1 MKESLG
7 IIVQILFAAI
17 IVFDIIKIVT
27 LRTEKKWMEKLFEKD
42 RDHYH
47 YRIRQLEEEL
57 RQINEENE

>member
-1 MKESLG
+1 MNNLMM
-7 IIVQILFAAI
+7 IILTVGLACVALYYIVSNAELKTQI
-17 IVFDIIKIVT
+17 
-27 LRTEKKWMEKLFEKD
+27 KWMEKLFEKD

>member
-1 MKESLG
+1 MWEFVN
-7 IIVQILFAAI
+7 IILTVAWGLTTLYYIVSNAELKTQI
-17 IVFDIIKIVT
+17 
-27 LRTEKKWMEKLFEKD
+27 KWMEKLFEKD